1 MRIEDFMG
9 RIGAVVEEFFPN
21 SDFGIGIPFYITEAV
36 QDLLDGWFKFAG
48 TCISM
53 EGEGPLYLVGAIEDM
68 VGFVDE
74 DTVTG
79 MSILL
84 GVPKMRSLDL
94 TYRLGEWVHEHS
106 LELLRWMEMGE
117 ACKGLTAALEALRK
131 EVCR

>member
-1 MRIEDFMG
+1 MRIEDFLD
-9 RIGAVVEEFFPN
+9 RIGAVVEEVFPD
-21 SDFGIGIPFYITEAV
+21 SDFGIGIPFYIIEAV

-53 EGEGPLYLVGAIEDM
+53 EGEGPLYLVGAIEDR

-79 MSILL
+79 LSILL
-84 GVPKMRSLDL
+84 GIPKRRSLDL
-94 TYRLGEWVHEHS
+94 TYRLGEWVREHAI
-106 LELLRWMEMGE
+106 ELLWWMEMGE
-117 ACKGLTAALEALRK
+117 ACEGLTAALDALRK